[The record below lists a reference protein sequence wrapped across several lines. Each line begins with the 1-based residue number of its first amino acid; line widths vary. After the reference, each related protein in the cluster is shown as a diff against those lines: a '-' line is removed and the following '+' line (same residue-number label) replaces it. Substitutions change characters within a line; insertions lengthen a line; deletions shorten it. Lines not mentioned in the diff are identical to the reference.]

1 MNPRPLL
8 AAAAL
13 FTLSCCVLDLR
24 AQPVG
29 RAQDFRF
36 PLFSQN
42 RQTGMLT
49 GTGADTRPDGTVS
62 LATARVELYDAK
74 GHTNANIIVLATN
87 CAVELRQSRVSSR
100 DGLRVQTADR
110 QLTLDGVGFSWSQTN
125 SELVVS
131 NRVSTLVQ
139 KDPGRPAA
147 GTLSIHADTLRLNYL
162 ANLATYTGQVQVED
176 PDLEV
181 VCGELTIRRSETG
194 KFDRLLAERAVR
206 IVSRRDGSEAT
217 GERAEYVL
225 ADGGELIELTGEP
238 RWHDATREA
247 KAQRFVLRRSG
258 PALPQVLQAL
268 GDAWL
273 KLPAGTNDLSG
284 GWAVSA
290 PPPAAE
296 PAPERFIELSAAA
309 VSLVLSPTNGPV
321 QGVLAETN
329 VVIQDAT
336 AKWQATAAQA
346 TFTNAVLELTG
357 DPVWT
362 AGGRSVRGD
371 VLWLNTTDR
380 SFAARGHARV
390 RFPAMALGEAGPG
403 GNASHHTAFAIQTNH
418 VLVVESDR
426 AEFSGGLLRFSP
438 PVRASLFAGEQ
449 PLGRLDCRD
458 LIVAYPRR
466 LQGIEATGDVRVEQ
480 FALPSGPALSRQVN
494 CATLRAEFDEAGGLR
509 TLTAEGGVTGW
520 QRETRASRPE
530 PVETRLR
537 ADHALARFLANT
549 NRLDFAVAE
558 GSVRLERD
566 QKVAQGERVEFTG
579 ENGLM
584 TLTGQPLVTTPDGR
598 IADARALYWDTI
610 GGKFRGVGP
619 VRIEWTRLPTN
630 VTAMNLKL
638 PPTKMK

>member
-1 MNPRPLL
+1 MNARPFLV
-8 AAAAL
+8 AAVLFAAN
-13 FTLSCCVLDLR
+13 FVPGLR

-87 CAVELRQSRVSSR
+87 CAVELRQSRVSSA
-100 DGLRVQTADR
+100 DGLRVRTADS

-139 KDPGRPAA
+139 KDPERPDA

-162 ANLATYTGQVQVED
+162 ANVATYTGHVQVED
-176 PDLEV
+176 PDLAV
-181 VCGELTIRRSETG
+181 VCGELTIRRSEAG

-217 GERAEYVL
+217 SERAEYVL
-225 ADGGELIELTGEP
+225 AGGGELIELTGEP

-247 KAQRFVLRRSG
+247 RAQRFVFKRSG

-273 KLPAGTNDLSG
+273 KLPAGTNDLAGS
-284 GWAVSA
+284 WAASA
-290 PPPAAE
+290 PAPTTA

-329 VVIQDAT
+329 VVIRDAT
-336 AKWQATAAQA
+336 AKWQATAARA

-357 DPVWT
+357 EPVWT

-371 VLWLNTTDR
+371 VLWLNLADR

-390 RFPAMALGEAGPG
+390 RFPAMALGGAGPG
-403 GNASHHTAFAIQTNH
+403 WNASRHTAFAIQTNH
-418 VLVVESDR
+418 VIVVESDR
-426 AEFSGGLLRFSP
+426 AEFSGGWLRFSQ
-438 PVRASLFAGEQ
+438 PVRASLLAGEQ
-449 PLGRLDCRD
+449 PLGRLECRE
-458 LIVAYPRR
+458 LTVAYPER
-466 LQGIEATGDVRVEQ
+466 LQGVEATGDVRVEQ
-480 FALPSGPALSRQVN
+480 FALPDRPALTREMN
-494 CATLRAEFDEAGGLR
+494 CATLRAEFDEAGVLR
-509 TLTAEGGVTGW
+509 TLTAEGGLTGW
-520 QRETRASRPE
+520 QRETRPSRAE
-530 PVETRLR
+530 PIETRLR

-549 NRLDFAVAE
+549 NRLEVAIAE
-558 GSVRLERD
+558 GGVRLERD
-566 QKVAQGERVEFTG
+566 QRMAQGERVEFTG
-579 ENGLM
+579 ENGLL
-584 TLTGQPLVTTPDGR
+584 TLTGRPLVTTPDGR
-598 IADARALYWDTI
+598 IADAHALYWDTI

-630 VTAMNLKL
+630 VAGL
-638 PPTKMK
+638 KMKLMPLRAK